1 MMTPK
6 MNKIVE
12 SVKKGFA
19 DIKMV
24 VDEGNYK
31 LFVKQAVAIVV
42 VFLGYHYLSGALQEQ
57 SSHIHGQ
64 IDAVKAQ
71 QVNEQAYL
79 SNKKKL
85 LDLEPRF
92 PDLEAK
98 NDWLLRQIVA
108 VFKDVKLSPQLGAS
122 QAEDTSNAS
131 YTVAAI
137 PVTLVASYKDLGRL
151 LSEIENREEYLKVS
165 EVLLTKNTESLGDN
179 SISLR
184 INTIFPKEKIAKTMF
199 KDAPKAGGKK

>member
-6 MNKIVE
+6 MNKILE

-31 LFVKQAVAIVV
+31 LFVKQAVAIVL

-57 SSHIHGQ
+57 SNHVRGQ

-71 QVNEQAYL
+71 QGNEQAYL

-85 LDLEPRF
+85 LELEPRF

-108 VFKDVKLSPQLGAS
+108 VFKDVKLTPQLGTS
-122 QAEDTSNAS
+122 QAEDNSNAS

-137 PVTLVASYKDLGRL
+137 PVTMDASYKDLGRL
-151 LSEIENREEYLKVS
+151 VAEFEHREEYLKVS
-165 EVLLTKNTESLGDN
+165 EVTLTKSTESLGDN

-184 INTIFPKEKIAKTMF
+184 VNTIFPKEKIAKTMF
-199 KDAPKAGGKK
+199 KDVAKAGGKK